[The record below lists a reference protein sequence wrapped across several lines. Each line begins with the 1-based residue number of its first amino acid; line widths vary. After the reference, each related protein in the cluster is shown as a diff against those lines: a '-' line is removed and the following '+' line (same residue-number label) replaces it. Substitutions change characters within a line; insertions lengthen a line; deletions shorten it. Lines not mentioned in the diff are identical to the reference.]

1 MVSWETK
8 ATSVGVAGSCSAS
21 KEASRDSK
29 SAWLSPVRTRVSAVR
44 PWVRPLK
51 RTAARPASVLG
62 PVLFCALR
70 RLASICFRVAI
81 DAPIR
86 LDDSWSVLG
95 WRDSFGVSDCG
106 GWEKIV
112 QFVVNGLWRRYAR
125 PQEGMKTGS
134 DTLLVNSQSA
144 GSQAIRPQAESD
156 AGCSAAATGAV
167 GSITRLYC
175 GGNVWLFSEDGW
187 GGVAFEARSN
197 FRTVGNDRYRGEI

>member
-1 MVSWETK
+1 MVSWETR

-95 WRDSFGVSDCG
+95 WRGSFDVSDCG
-106 GWEKIV
+106 GWEKIFR
-112 QFVVNGLWRRYAR
+112 FVVNGFWRPLR
-125 PQEGMKTGS
+125 S
-134 DTLLVNSQSA
+134 
-144 GSQAIRPQAESD
+144 
-156 AGCSAAATGAV
+156 ATG
-167 GSITRLYC
+167 GDENGQDLR
-175 GGNVWLFSEDGW
+175 
-187 GGVAFEARSN
+187 
-197 FRTVGNDRYRGEI
+197 